1 MFDLENLKNH
11 YEAALGYP
19 LKRNF
24 SELSEAYRDRNEI
37 VFPIGGIFVVN
48 PMAITAV
55 KEPFIGILSAELT
68 VFAVPQRVDEAEMR
82 LNDVATEMSGS
93 SFFIEEDGKRYAVTY
108 SCQTCTIGEKTDIGW
123 AHGVVFP
130 ITQVISYSIIENGL
144 PASDV
149 SLEIDGHT
157 VPFLSLQETKTHS
170 SSVYP
175 DEKGRG
181 TTASEMSAYGIDF
194 TVPSLTNHLL
204 SEIFNEHLGNE
215 RGNRALCVGLT
226 RAGECTYRLMSIM
239 SVGDSVQPPQNVG
252 LNVSLAEVAEIAA
265 IFNDLW
271 RSQDVEGSVASL
283 LDIDVS
289 GFGGDVV
296 VFWGDGAAERNPTH
310 SHFYTDG
317 KDVHTILAFDLAGD
331 CYIAPRT
338 RDKLYGT
345 RLRFSGVRT
354 DDLVEGEYYLRSRTY
369 EGIAKHGGRICVVL
383 NDENNEKLYYPIDTP
398 IDDEGTLGIQK
409 GFCLICPF
417 KEIIRSYNNAIGI
430 TYKRRDVEVL

>member
-1 MFDLENLKNH
+1 MFDLEKLKDH

-24 SELSEAYRDRNEI
+24 SELSEAYRDRNDI

-48 PMAITAV
+48 PMVITAV

-68 VFAVPQRVDEAEMR
+68 VFAVPQRVEEAEAHI
-82 LNDVATEMSGS
+82 NDIAADLSGS
-93 SFFIEEDGKRYAVTY
+93 SFFVEEDGKRYAVTY
-108 SCQTCTIGEKTDIGW
+108 SCQTCTVGERGVIGW
-123 AHGVVFP
+123 AHGEVFP

-144 PASDV
+144 PASDF

-157 VPFLSLQETKTHS
+157 VPFLSLQETKVHT

-175 DEKGRG
+175 DENGRG

-204 SEIFNEHLGNE
+204 SEIFNEHLGND
-215 RGNRALCVGLT
+215 RGNRALCVGLA
-226 RAGECTYRLMSIM
+226 RAGEYTYRLMSII

-252 LNVSLAEVAEIAA
+252 LNVSLAEVSEIAA

-271 RSQDVEGSVASL
+271 RSQDVNGEVASL
-283 LDIDVS
+283 SDIDVS

-296 VFWGDGAAERNPTH
+296 VFWGDGSADKNPTH

-317 KDVHTILAFDLAGD
+317 KDVHTVLVFDLFGD
-331 CYIAPRT
+331 RYIAPRAG
-338 RDKLYGT
+338 DKLYGA
-345 RLRFSGVRT
+345 RLRFGGVRT
-354 DDLVEGEYYLRSRTY
+354 EDLVEGEYYLRSRTY
-369 EGIAKHGGRICVVL
+369 EGIAKQSGRICVVL
-383 NDENNEKLYYPIDTP
+383 NDEKNEKLYYPIDAP
-398 IDDEGTLGIQK
+398 IDDKRTLGIRM
-409 GFCLICPF
+409 GFTLICPF
-417 KEIIRSYNNAIGI
+417 KDIIRSYNNAIGI